1 MKLDAV
7 IDDRTHRIDIPAEML
22 DEGEEFF
29 AKMDRDMDRG
39 WQMGPE
45 FVEHPDTVQ
54 RCQIVANKLLTSH
67 AVENRLM
74 VQLMAAYIVK
84 RLPNVKVVNIDT
96 DGEMLHTEFLYEEN
110 AHRTRPGAAA
120 PRRTLSEDD
129 ARSQVEKDVS
139 QIYKVGKAWRFA
151 MFDRSSGQWTES
163 PFLPT
168 EEEAQRM
175 RTEACNRLLASLQ
188 RA

>member
-7 IDDRTHRIDIPAEML
+7 IDDQTHRIDIPAEML
-22 DEGEEFF
+22 NEGEEFF
-29 AKMDRDMDRG
+29 ARMDRDMDRG

-67 AVENRLM
+67 AVENQLM

-84 RLPNVKVVNIDT
+84 RLPNVKAVDIDT
-96 DGEMLHTEFLYEEN
+96 DGEMLNTEFRYKQDAER
-110 AHRTRPGAAA
+110 ARPTAVA
-120 PRRTLSEDD
+120 PRRPLSDD
-129 ARSQVEKDVS
+129 EVRSQVEKDVS

-175 RTEACNRLLASLQ
+175 RTDACNRLLASLQ
-188 RA
+188 RT

>member
-7 IDDRTHRIDIPAEML
+7 IDDQTHRIDIPAEML

-29 AKMDRDMDRG
+29 ARMDRDMDRG

-67 AVENRLM
+67 AVENQLM

-84 RLPNVKVVNIDT
+84 RLPNVKAVNIDT
-96 DGEMLHTEFLYEEN
+96 DGEMLNTEFRY
-110 AHRTRPGAAA
+110 AGGARPAPATAPATRRAL
-120 PRRTLSEDD
+120 TEDEV
-129 ARSQVEKDVS
+129 RSQVEQDVS

-151 MFDRSSGQWTES
+151 MYDRSTGQWTES
-163 PFLPT
+163 PFLPS

-175 RTEACNRLLASLQ
+175 RTEACDRLLASRQ
-188 RA
+188 HG

>member
-7 IDDRTHRIDIPAEML
+7 IDDQTHRIDIPAAIL

-29 AKMDRDMDRG
+29 ARMDRDMDRG

-67 AVENRLM
+67 AVENALM

-84 RLPNVKVVNIDT
+84 RLPNVKAVNIDT
-96 DGEMLHTEFLYEEN
+96 DGEMLNTEFRY
-110 AHRTRPGAAA
+110 AQGTPAA
-120 PRRTLSEDD
+120 PRRALSDD
-129 ARSQVEKDVS
+129 EARSQVEKDVS
-139 QIYKVGKAWRFA
+139 QVYKVGKAWRFA

>member
-7 IDDRTHRIDIPAEML
+7 FDDQTHRIDIPAEML

-29 AKMDRDMDRG
+29 ARMDRDMDRG

-45 FVEHPDTVQ
+45 LVEHPDTVQ

-67 AVENRLM
+67 AVENQLM

-84 RLPNVKVVNIDT
+84 RLPNVKAVNIDT
-96 DGEMLHTEFLYEEN
+96 DGEMLNTEFRY
-110 AHRTRPGAAA
+110 AQGAGRA
-120 PRRTLSEDD
+120 LSDD
-129 ARSQVEKDVS
+129 EARSQVEKDVS

>member
-1 MKLDAV
+1 MKLDTV
-7 IDDRTHRIDIPAEML
+7 IDDQTYHIDIPAEML

-67 AVENRLM
+67 AVENALM

-84 RLPNVKVVNIDT
+84 RLPNVKAVNIDT
-96 DGEMLHTEFLYEEN
+96 GGEMLSTEFRYEN
-110 AHRTRPGAAA
+110 GAPQARPAAS
-120 PRRTLSEDD
+120 RRTLSEDE

-151 MFDRSSGQWTES
+151 MFDRSNGQWTES

-168 EEEAQRM
+168 EEEAQRL

>member
-7 IDDRTHRIDIPAEML
+7 IDDQTHRIDIPAEML

-29 AKMDRDMDRG
+29 ARMDRDMDRG

-84 RLPNVKVVNIDT
+84 RLPNVKAVNIDT
-96 DGEMLHTEFLYEEN
+96 DGEMLNTEFRY
-110 AHRTRPGAAA
+110 AQGTPAAAA
-120 PRRTLSEDD
+120 PRRALSDD
-129 ARSQVEKDVS
+129 EARSQVEKDVS

-151 MFDRSSGQWTES
+151 MFDRGSGQWTES

>member
-7 IDDRTHRIDIPAEML
+7 IDDQTHRIDIPAEML

-29 AKMDRDMDRG
+29 ARMDRDMDRG

-84 RLPNVKVVNIDT
+84 RLPNVKAVNIDT
-96 DGEMLHTEFLYEEN
+96 DGEMLNTEFRYAQGAGR
-110 AHRTRPGAAA
+110 AHPAAAA
-120 PRRTLSEDD
+120 PRRTLSDD
-129 ARSQVEKDVS
+129 EARSLVEKDVS

-175 RTEACNRLLASLQ
+175 RAEACNRLLASLQ
-188 RA
+188 RT